1 LTLDILI
8 KEIVMLFA
16 HLGLMAGF
24 MLVFVTVGIA
34 KQPLDMRSE

>member
-1 LTLDILI
+1 MDFPI
-8 KEIVMLFA
+8 KELVMLLA

-34 KQPLDMRSE
+34 KQPISIKSE